1 MPPKLRRPAAVKP
14 AAKPAPRRG
23 VRLGVGL
30 RRPAAEADQLEGERG
45 ATSEEEKFIAG
56 ELVIASKA
64 PVHCLLQG
72 TSLVVEG
79 EYWSSPC
86 KLCGVIKSLQIRSP
100 SDLEVCLRVEGT
112 THEELLKWV
121 TGNPSVPLRVH
132 LCGEACE
139 AKLDAKDLVH
149 AKQVRLKK
157 KEDEGTWADNLKGT
171 VDELAALRREA
182 EGVEPEK
189 REDELKKEKKKKKK
203 KKARR
208 EKSSESSSQG
218 PDKAKGAK
226 RRLSSQKELA
236 AVYGSTG
243 LDPDCRVRKRLLRRW
258 KKKMKKKKESSSG
271 SSGSSLEGS
280 SQASILNSSDSGQ
293 VFEETHKVRR
303 LARKAPG
310 LLTFSM
316 VKEMQ
321 RQLLTEAGTLW
332 NTEKAS
338 VPPIALQY
346 YRAQLG
352 PRLSGGASREALTLC
367 WALDM
372 ALQGKMAQVA
382 DCLSQ
387 RLKSL
392 EMMAGGASWMVSQR
406 VEIVPPERGRLSSRA
421 EAQAAAKEE
430 KLEIKTRQMT
440 KGKEKGKTDPG
451 AGPWRPSGK
460 GDQKGKERG
469 KGKKGNEKEEG
480 KRNS

>member
-1 MPPKLRRPAAVKP
+1 
-14 AAKPAPRRG
+14 
-23 VRLGVGL
+23 
-30 RRPAAEADQLEGERG
+30 
-45 ATSEEEKFIAG
+45 
-56 ELVIASKA
+56 
-64 PVHCLLQG
+64 
-72 TSLVVEG
+72 
-79 EYWSSPC
+79 
-86 KLCGVIKSLQIRSP
+86 
-100 SDLEVCLRVEGT
+100 
-112 THEELLKWV
+112 
-121 TGNPSVPLRVH
+121 
-132 LCGEACE
+132 
-139 AKLDAKDLVH
+139 LDAKDLVH

-406 VEIVPPERGRLSSRA
+406 GEIVPPERGRLSSRA

>member
-1 MPPKLRRPAAVKP
+1 MEV
-14 AAKPAPRRG
+14 
-23 VRLGVGL
+23 
-30 RRPAAEADQLEGERG
+30 
-45 ATSEEEKFIAG
+45 
-56 ELVIASKA
+56 
-64 PVHCLLQG
+64 
-72 TSLVVEG
+72 
-79 EYWSSPC
+79 
-86 KLCGVIKSLQIRSP
+86 SLQ
-100 SDLEVCLRVEGT
+100 VEGT

-149 AKQVRLKK
+149 AKQVRLRK

-182 EGVEPEK
+182 EGVEPE
-189 REDELKKEKKKKKK
+189 RGEEVVKKEKKKKKK
-203 KKARR
+203 KRVRR

-218 PDKAKGAK
+218 PEKAKESK

-243 LDPDCRVRKRLLRRW
+243 LDPDPRVRKRLLRRW

-280 SQASILNSSDSGQ
+280 SQASTLNSSDSGQ
-293 VFEETHKVRR
+293 VFGETHKVRR

-321 RQLLTEAGTLW
+321 RQLLTDAGTLW

-372 ALQGKMAQVA
+372 ALQGKIAQVA

-430 KLEIKTRQMT
+430 KLESKTRQMVS

>member
-1 MPPKLRRPAAVKP
+1 MGQEQRDYKEEKAARVEGLQRLLLLSLMPPKLRRPAAVKP

-56 ELVIASKA
+56 EPVIASKA

-271 SSGSSLEGS
+271 SSGSSLAGS

-310 LLTFSM
+310 LLTFSIM

-372 ALQGKMAQVA
+372 ALQGKMAQAA

-406 VEIVPPERGRLSSRA
+406 VEIVPQSGGACPAGQRRRQQPRRRSWKSKPGR
-421 EAQAAAKEE
+421 
-430 KLEIKTRQMT
+430 
-440 KGKEKGKTDPG
+440 
-451 AGPWRPSGK
+451 
-460 GDQKGKERG
+460 
-469 KGKKGNEKEEG
+469 
-480 KRNS
+480 

>member
-1 MPPKLRRPAAVKP
+1 M
-14 AAKPAPRRG
+14 
-23 VRLGVGL
+23 RLGVGL

-79 EYWSSPC
+79 EYWRSPC